1 MGKKRHFPS
10 PAEADRGVMALR
22 IGFLPATGWL
32 CAAALCLALALGA
45 WLWARGQSGRFPPL
59 LVAVFLIGAGG
70 GFLATA
76 RRCLAASNLA
86 NMLQGAA
93 LACVVLAGAS
103 LIGMALNV
111 FGPPS
116 PGNALLRLGAWA
128 AYGIAAALWLEHGAQ
143 AHFADTVRKWGAA
156 SLKLGASGYAV
167 LGGIS
172 AYNPWW
178 GMAPALA
185 PGLPL
190 LNALVLGYALP
201 AALLVFTAL
210 RGSELCDGWLAH
222 FQQKWHRGLVSE
234 NAQDQSC
241 RAPNPLRSSLDFRDD
256 ALARFSLGAGL
267 ALGGL
272 WAVLETRRAM
282 TGPDLTRVAQAH
294 VGGMLGLAGAL
305 ALAILLGLLV
315 VWAIRRRRHGMPE
328 GAAGEG
334 AHAFWQPAPSALAL
348 RPDLARP
355 MRGPERE
362 PRASSRAKR
371 AIDPNLAP
379 PV

>member
-10 PAEADRGVMALR
+10 PAEADWGVIALR

-45 WLWARGQSGRFPPL
+45 WLWARGQIGLFPPV
-59 LVAVFLIGAGG
+59 LVAVFLTGAGG
-70 GFLATA
+70 GLLATA
-76 RRCLAASNLA
+76 RRCPAESNLA
-86 NMLQGAA
+86 NMSQGAA

-111 FGPPS
+111 LGAPS
-116 PGNALLRLGAWA
+116 PGNALLRLGAWT

-143 AHFADTVRKWGAA
+143 AHFAETVRKLGAA
-156 SLKLGASGYAV
+156 CLKLVTSGYAV

-201 AALLVFTAL
+201 AALLGFTAL
-210 RGSELCDGWLAH
+210 RGRELRDGWLA
-222 FQQKWHRGLVSE
+222 
-234 NAQDQSC
+234 
-241 RAPNPLRSSLDFRDD
+241 
-256 ALARFSLGAGL
+256 RFGLGAGL

-272 WAVLETRRAM
+272 WVVLEARRAL
-282 TGPDLTRVAQAH
+282 TGPDLTRAAQPQ

-305 ALAILLGLLV
+305 ALAIVLGLLV
-315 VWAIRRRRHGMPE
+315 VRVNRHRRDRMPE

-334 AHAFWQPAPSALAL
+334 AHALWQPGPSALAL
-348 RPDLARP
+348 RPNLARP
-355 MRGPERE
+355 MGGPEQE
-362 PRASSRAKR
+362 PRAPRRAKR